1 MISLKRNLNTA
12 QIFGSGLALILLS
25 LLLYIFLENR
35 IFLNIS
41 LGLTIFLMIWPT
53 PFKYFGY
60 LWFAFGEALGYIVSR
75 IILSVVY
82 IVLVIPVGL
91 MKRAKIRRNMQ
102 LNVFKRDTSSVFKP
116 RNYHF
121 SDKDF
126 DKPF

>member
-1 MISLKRNLNTA
+1 MSLKRNLSTT
-12 QIFGSGLALILLS
+12 QVFGSGLALILLS
-25 LLLYIFLENR
+25 LLLYIFLENQ

-41 LGLTIFLMIWPT
+41 LGLTIFLMIWPA

-60 LWFAFGEALGYIVSR
+60 LWFAFGEALGYVVSR

-91 MKRAKIRRNMQ
+91 MKRAKISRNMK
-102 LNVFKRDTSSVFKP
+102 LNVFKRDTASVFIP
-116 RNYHF
+116 RDYNF